1 MQITTRAYC
10 IYGVMEQERIIY
22 ETLIGARVCDTH
34 WWRVKKVMSA
44 CELPLNKSG
53 FELFLALKKTT
64 PRHFTQYH
72 KIKGLLS
79 KQVEP
84 ALGDGVTGEQFLKVI
99 EQLNITPNQSTVS
112 RWFKAVGGFKSTQFY
127 CKAALLPIVATA
139 LIYKSKIQDSQLSKI
154 GA

>member
-1 MQITTRAYC
+1 
-10 IYGVMEQERIIY
+10 MEQERIIY

-72 KIKGLLS
+72 KIKSQITQQIEHAIG
-79 KQVEP
+79 E
-84 ALGDGVTGEQFLKVI
+84 GITGEQFLKLL
-99 EQLNITPNQSTVS
+99 EQLNINPNQSTVS
-112 RWFKAVGGFKSTQFY
+112 RWFKGCGGFKNKGFY
-127 CKAALLPIVATA
+127 NRTVLLPILAVS
-139 LIYKSKIQDSQLSKI
+139 LIYKAKNQSNQLSKV
-154 GA
+154 A